1 MEIKK
6 EDIKIGYSFCYY
18 GKEIYEVVAIFQDDG
33 ETLYVAKTLECF
45 GTYSYSIFY
54 FNCNGILTEHI

>member
-6 EDIKIGYSFCYY
+6 EDIKIGYCFCYY

-45 GTYSYSIFY
+45 GTYSYSIF
-54 FNCNGILTEHI
+54 